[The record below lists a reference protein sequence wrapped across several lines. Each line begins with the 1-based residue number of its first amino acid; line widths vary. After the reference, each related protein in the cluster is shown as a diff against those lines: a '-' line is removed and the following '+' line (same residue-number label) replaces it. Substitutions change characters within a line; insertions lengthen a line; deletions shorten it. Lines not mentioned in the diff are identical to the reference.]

1 VKKSKLTSRVSFQS
15 CHRNRIEPPEPAVSA
30 LAAVFRFAH
39 ASSRTLHTLL
49 GQRCFVFC
57 LQSPITMRLCTGVSC
72 AEFTLLARLRA
83 TGRATDS
90 LYLFESRLL
99 GFHVCGLCGNPHEEK
114 WSISHRLKEI
124 LRELPPDPIRTRRAA
139 YLPRE
144 WGRVQTRLT
153 GLPARPVDPQSVRP
167 FHPGRAPGAGSP
179 HPRINWPPSLRRLS
193 YSRRKRRILGDKF
206 TSRHFGHG
214 HLKAVSF
221 GKTMWPHF
229 SQICRPLERTLIGLN
244 PVSTTQ

>member
-1 VKKSKLTSRVSFQS
+1 MKKLKLTSRVSFQS
-15 CHRNRIEPPEPAVSA
+15 RHRNRIELPEPAVSA
-30 LAAVFRFAH
+30 LAAIFRFAH

-57 LQSPITMRLCTGVSC
+57 LQPPITMRLCTGLSR

-83 TGRATDS
+83 TSRATDS

-99 GFHVCGLCGNPHEEK
+99 GFHVCVLCGNPDEEK

-124 LRELPPDPIRTRRAA
+124 LRELPPDPIRTRRPAIC
-139 YLPRE
+139 RV
-144 WGRVQTRLT
+144 GGGVQTRLT

-167 FHPGRAPGAGSP
+167 FYPGRAPGAGSP

-244 PVSTTQ
+244 PEPKTQ